1 MAPRFIAKQLSRPAG
16 FLGTVIMQLMNRSN
30 AKLNAFAL
38 EQLAPSANDRV
49 LEVGFGGGLL
59 LSRLIARS
67 RSVCGVDLSEQA
79 LSAAQSRYKVE
90 VESGRVSFKK
100 GAIEALPY
108 NDASFDRAIT
118 ANTIY
123 FWNSLSAGFAELHR
137 VLSPGGRLVVGF
149 LPKQSMDR
157 MNMPSDIFT
166 PRAPDE
172 VTAAM
177 RGAGFGDVGIVS
189 PDGAA
194 KWRVAVGT
202 R

>member
-16 FLGTVIMQLMNRSN
+16 FLGIVIMQLMNRGN

-38 EQLAPSANDRV
+38 EQLAPSGSDRV

-79 LSAAQSRYKVE
+79 LSAAQSRYAAE
-90 VESGRVSFKK
+90 IERERASFKK
-100 GAIEALPY
+100 GDVEALPCK
-108 NDASFDRAIT
+108 DASFDKAIT
-118 ANTIY
+118 VNTIY
-123 FWNSLSAGFAELHR
+123 FWRSLPAGFAELHR

-149 LPKQSMDR
+149 LPKEFMDR

-177 RGAGFGDVGIVS
+177 RGAGFEDARIAS
-189 PDGAA
+189 PGGPA
-194 KWRVAVGT
+194 KWRVATGI